1 MFALAALVALAAG
14 PADPVKV
21 GPLSAPAPAGWTSE
35 KPSNRLRSYQFKLPA
50 TDPAGVAA
58 EVAVYPESSPKVDDK
73 FAEWKGTIIPPEG
86 KTIDAAAKV
95 TKQDLPGGAVA
106 NRLDATGTWKYRER
120 PKDPKSK
127 EELKAGYRVVWL
139 VVTHGEEA
147 THVRFSGPSE
157 VVAEHV
163 KGFDAWVKALK

>member
-1 MFALAALVALAAG
+1 MFALAAFVILAAD
-14 PADPVKV
+14 PSAPVKV
-21 GPLSAPAPAGWTSE
+21 GPLSAPAPAGWKSE
-35 KPSNRLRSYQFKLPA
+35 KPSNRLRSHQFKLPA
-50 TDPAGVAA
+50 KDPALPAA

-86 KTIDAAAKV
+86 KSIDDVAKV

-120 PKDPKSK
+120 PRDPKSK
-127 EELKAGYRVVWL
+127 EERKAGYRVVWL
-139 VVTHGEEA
+139 IVTHGDEA
-147 THVRFSGPSE
+147 THVRFSGPAE

-163 KGFDAWVKALK
+163 KGFDAWVKGLK